1 MTYLDFLRKLLA
13 LGPKLPDVFESVQR
27 IIAEVQT
34 ILRLVK
40 GEEPLF
46 GESPM
51 ELNATEQAAEGE
63 VLAAM
68 AGSSETFGGIGDG
81 AILRSIFAFL
91 QANPELL
98 QLILTLL
105 KL

>member
-13 LGPKLPDVFESVQR
+13 LGPKLPDVFEHIQHIISDVQ
-27 IIAEVQT
+27 A

-46 GESPM
+46 GEVAM
-51 ELNATEQAAEGE
+51 ELNATEQQAEGE

-68 AGSSETFGGIGDG
+68 AGSSETFGAFDG
-81 AILRSIFAFL
+81 TLLRRAFEFIK
-91 QANPELL
+91 AHPEML
-98 QLILTLL
+98 QLILSLL
-105 KL
+105 SK

>member
-13 LGPKLPDVFESVQR
+13 LGPKLPDVFEHIQHIISDVQ
-27 IIAEVQT
+27 A

-46 GESPM
+46 GEVAM

-68 AGSSETFGGIGDG
+68 AGSSENFAAFDG
-81 AILRSIFAFL
+81 TLLRQLFEFIKN
-91 QANPELL
+91 NPAVL
-98 QLILTLL
+98 QLILSLL
-105 KL
+105 TK